1 MVFHLFGTLVLRRM
15 DKRVEDILSDA
26 LEILGVEKVEDPAY
40 VQYGPLILTV
50 APKVNSNHRG

>member
-1 MVFHLFGTLVLRRM
+1 M